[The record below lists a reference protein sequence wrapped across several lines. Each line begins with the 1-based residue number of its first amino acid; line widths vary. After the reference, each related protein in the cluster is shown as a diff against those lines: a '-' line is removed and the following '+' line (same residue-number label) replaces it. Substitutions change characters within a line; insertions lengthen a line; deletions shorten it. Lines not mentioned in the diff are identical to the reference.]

1 MHYRK
6 TTAAWG
12 RSCGGYFAC
21 SGLRRPILH
30 GSSWL
35 AWDIVV
41 PDGACVVGYFRLL
54 LGWWYAVVVL
64 YGVIVRVDV
73 PIRPD
78 IVCLLEM
85 CCVTC
90 VDVPIRPAKLF
101 EWSCVRRGLMSKS
114 NPLMLLSCVSFLFT
128 DYSLSGLYFCIFSA
142 ILIEM
147 HLSSVVRLKKNL
159 LYPSN
164 REIHP
169 Y

>member
-1 MHYRK
+1 MVA
-6 TTAAWG
+6 TLLAAD
-12 RSCGGYFAC
+12 CGGQSCMAAAGWHGTLSSLTALVWWVTFGFFLGGGTLWWFCMESLSVSMSQFDRTLFA
-21 SGLRRPILH
+21 
-30 GSSWL
+30 SW
-35 AWDIVV
+35 
-41 PDGACVVGYFRLL
+41 R
-54 LGWWYAVVVL
+54 
-64 YGVIVRVDV
+64 
-73 PIRPD
+73 
-78 IVCLLEM
+78 

-101 EWSCVRRGLMSKS
+101 EWSCVRRGLMSQS